1 MIGPGEQTVIFAATR
16 HHVEYLQILLEMAN
30 IPATYIFSN
39 LDPAARKINVA
50 KFAQKV
56 TNVLVVT
63 DIAARGIDIPM
74 LDNVINYHFPAR
86 SKLFVHRVGRV
97 ARAGRE
103 GTAYSFVGLDEIPY
117 FIDLQLFLGGSTDV
131 IPLNPDANIDWH
143 RRIGKVPSNV
153 GEEYNEN
160 IRVWYKNNVDMQRTK
175 KTAQNG
181 YKQYLKSRS
190 DLFN

>member
-1 MIGPGEQTVIFAATR
+1 MIGPDEQTVIFAATR

-30 IPATYIFSN
+30 IPATFIYSN

-50 KFAQKV
+50 KFTQRV

-117 FIDLQLFLGGSTDV
+117 FIDLQLFLGGTTDV

-160 IRVWYKNNVDMQRTK
+160 IRVWDKNNVDLQRTK

-181 YKQYLKSRS
+181 YKQYLKSR
-190 DLFN
+190 LVNF

>member
-1 MIGPGEQTVIFAATR
+1 MIEPGEQTVIFAATR

-181 YKQYLKSRS
+181 YKQYSKSRS

>member
-1 MIGPGEQTVIFAATR
+1 MIGTEEQTVIFAATR
-16 HHVEYLQILLEMAN
+16 HHVEYLQILLEQAN
-30 IPATYIFSN
+30 IPATFIYSN

-50 KFAQKV
+50 KFTQRV

-117 FIDLQLFLGGSTDV
+117 FIDLQLFLGGTTDV

-160 IRVWYKNNVDMQRTK
+160 IRVWDKNNVDLQRTK

-190 DLFN
+190 VNF

>member
-1 MIGPGEQTVIFAATR
+1 MIEPGEQTVIFAATR

>member
-1 MIGPGEQTVIFAATR
+1 MIEPGEQTVIFAATR

-160 IRVWYKNNVDMQRTK
+160 IRVWYKNNVDLQRTK

>member
-1 MIGPGEQTVIFAATR
+1 MIEPGEQTVIFAATR

-160 IRVWYKNNVDMQRTK
+160 IRVWYKNNVDMQRPK

-181 YKQYLKSRS
+181 YRQYLKSRS

>member
-1 MIGPGEQTVIFAATR
+1 MVKPGEQTVIFSATR